1 MTSQEI
7 IIEVKTNDLTIIN
20 FNSVYELLEYY
31 NYNNIIWLK
40 FENIEFTRKIYFPK
54 SLQHLIVFRCVYC
67 DNWFRRLPNS
77 IVYVKITNSRIVNI
91 SKLFCKSQIL
101 LETINLSYN
110 RLIYI
115 KDVFPSNIKYIDLSN
130 NNIVLLPDKMCFSK
144 NIDILNLNNNCLK
157 HLPVWFLDLK
167 DETIV
172 RLMGNNFWFVNY
184 LTNNNVNEKI
194 DANIIKIATRYFGI
208 DLSQELKY
216 IKSKQDIETNMN
228 IDKQIENKNIQK
240 YNLYT
245 FRRVKSVS
253 PEDTYINIRD
263 YPDKVYSDKN
273 IKIIISNIGI
283 ILNNNECINKNYI
296 KDMWIWYIFD
306 GCNILKN
313 IHFMKQVEY
322 EILNNS
328 VTMYYYK
335 TYNEILESIWS
346 ISLNHKKKRKI
357 RDNLRNEIIS
367 GIEMSFTEKI
377 NKIINSLYGFI
388 ENIQML
394 SNDNE

>member
-1 MTSQEI
+1 M
-7 IIEVKTNDLTIIN
+7 
-20 FNSVYELLEYY
+20 
-31 NYNNIIWLK
+31 
-40 FENIEFTRKIYFPK
+40 
-54 SLQHLIVFRCVYC
+54 
-67 DNWFRRLPNS
+67 
-77 IVYVKITNSRIVNI
+77 
-91 SKLFCKSQIL
+91 
-101 LETINLSYN
+101 
-110 RLIYI
+110 
-115 KDVFPSNIKYIDLSN
+115 
-130 NNIVLLPDKMCFSK
+130 
-144 NIDILNLNNNCLK
+144 
-157 HLPVWFLDLK
+157 
-167 DETIV
+167 
-172 RLMGNNFWFVNY
+172 
-184 LTNNNVNEKI
+184 
-194 DANIIKIATRYFGI
+194 ATRYFGI

-216 IKSKQDIETNMN
+216 IKSKQDIETDMN

-367 GIEMSFTEKI
+367 GIEISFTEKI